1 MSTDKKRSAGR
12 LFIRS
17 AAWTLLAFLL
27 TAVGYFGAKMI
38 ADML

>member
-12 LFIRS
+12 LFIKS
-17 AAWTLLAFLL
+17 AAWTLLAFL